1 MTDVE
6 LIKQKVD
13 IINFLSEYIHLT
25 KAGRNFKALC
35 PFHSERS
42 PSFIVSP
49 ERQSWHCFGACSM
62 GGDIVTFLEKWE
74 NIDFLEALKILAK
87 RAGVPLSQFT
97 PTESSKEKERL
108 FEINHLASEFY
119 HYLLTSHKLG
129 ERARDYLTERHIKKE
144 TIDTFMLGYA
154 PENWDN
160 LIRYLVKKGYTT
172 TDIIISGLA
181 IKSDQGKTYDRFRGR
196 VMFPLADSR
205 GNIIGFSGR
214 KLPSAGTSS
223 DSDKEAKYVN
233 SPETPLYSKGNNLY
247 GLSVTK
253 GAIKKEKEVVVV
265 EGEFDFLASFQ
276 SGVGNVVAIK
286 GSALTEGQ
294 TILIKRYTENV
305 ILGLDSD
312 FAGNEAARRGI
323 EIAEREGLTVRM
335 IELPFGKDPADCV
348 EKSSHLW
355 KDAVGKAVPV
365 YDFVIHTALSKHNKE
380 DVLGKKK
387 IAGEVIP
394 FLSKITN
401 PIVLSHYVKYIA
413 RELQVTEESITQAIK
428 HGEKKVLPP
437 LAPASSHL
445 PHDREVLLTEYFLAL
460 IIQSE
465 HPKEFLTQAMS
476 VLTISDFDILPVA
489 AIIEGLLLHFKTHQ
503 KLDVQ
508 AFGGFLTPE
517 TVPTFDRAYLSDI
530 TSVLSKAE
538 VLKKELLYTV
548 KEIKKRA
555 LRRRM
560 NVLSTQIR
568 QKEKEEDEDEVSSLQ
583 KEQRTVL
590 ATLQEVDKLASFTVQ

>member
-6 LIKQKVD
+6 LIKSKIDIVD
-13 IINFLSEYIHLT
+13 FLSEYIHLT

-97 PTESSKEKERL
+97 PTESSKLKEKL

-129 ERARDYLTERHIKKE
+129 ERAQKYLSERHIKKE
-144 TIDTFMLGYA
+144 TINTFMLGYA

-172 TDIIISGLA
+172 ADIVTSGLA
-181 IKSDQGKTYDRFRGR
+181 IKSDQGKAYDRFRGR

-214 KLPSAGTSS
+214 KLPAM
-223 DSDKEAKYVN
+223 SDKEAKYVN
-233 SPETPLYSKGNNLY
+233 SPETPLYTKGNNLY

-253 GAIKKEKEVVVV
+253 EAIKKEKEAVVV

-323 EIAEREGLTVRM
+323 EIAERGGLSVRM
-335 IELPFGKDPADCV
+335 IELPFGKDPAECV
-348 EKSSHLW
+348 EKSPHVW
-355 KDAVGKAVPV
+355 KDAVGKAVPI
-365 YDFVIHTALSKHNKE
+365 YDFVIHTAISKHNKE
-380 DVLGKKK
+380 DVLGKKR
-387 IAGEVIP
+387 IASEVVP

-401 PIVLSHYVKYIA
+401 PIVLSHYVKYVA

-428 HGEKKVLPP
+428 QGEKKILPP
-437 LAPASSHL
+437 RASAVSHL

-465 HPKEFLTQAMS
+465 NPKELLTQAMS

-489 AIIEGLLLHFKTHQ
+489 QIIEGLLLHFKTHQ

-530 TSVLSKAE
+530 TSVLSRAE

-568 QKEKEEDEDEVSSLQ
+568 QKEKEGDEDEVSSLQ

-590 ATLQEVDKLASFTVQ
+590 ATLQQVDKLASFTVQ